1 MALRDTGAMRSPIPM
16 TSFLRCVLSWT
27 AALVLTLP
35 PLSTATAAVPATQ
48 LGRANDVAALV
59 ARAKDEMS
67 NDPNA
72 ALLSANSAERI
83 LRSQRADYRR
93 ILSLAEVQWLK
104 SEAYLRLNDND
115 MAEPMI
121 AQALGAL
128 ASEKT
133 KSKLHGDLLLAR
145 GQLNVR
151 RAKVGAGLADFQEAH
166 NIYRALGE
174 VRSQAIAL
182 RTIASLYREADD
194 TETAMKYDNQSAEIY
209 RGDIGLEISTY
220 NNRGN
225 YLVQIDR
232 LTEAEGQYRLALAL
246 TRQLK
251 SPLLEARVLGN
262 IARAQIKAGQLNA
275 ADRTITQGL
284 AISERGEARGWHA
297 QLLAIQAKARFARGH
312 FASATEAITEAFS
325 GVDIAETSLSFRD
338 AHETAYQTFSKIGRP
353 DQALGHLEALK
364 RLDDKTA
371 KLAASTNTALMAARF
386 DYANQNLR
394 IAKLKADEAE
404 RSAEFERARARSQ
417 QIIFVGV
424 VLASLVGVSM
434 LIFGL
439 VTIRRSRNEVRAANI
454 DLEATNNA
462 LEKALA
468 AKTEFLATT
477 SHEIRTPLN
486 GILGMTQVMLADRS
500 LEAATRDRLA
510 VVHGAGVTMRALV
523 DDILD
528 VAKMETG
535 NLTLE
540 EVPLDL
546 RATMRE
552 VSRLWEEQAKE
563 RGIHFAVELDAC
575 PAVIVGD
582 AARLRQ
588 LVFNLL
594 SNALKFTSKGQVA
607 LRVEAMAESR
617 LRIAVSDTGIGI
629 AADKLEVIFESFK
642 QADAGTTRKF
652 GGTGLG
658 LSICRNLA
666 RAMGG
671 DVEVTSVLGE
681 GSTFAVTLP
690 LQLGQVPVPSDAI
703 VIEEN
708 SLLIVDANPISRSMF
723 RALLAPR
730 AGNVALAASA
740 GEAET
745 WVSTN
750 RASQVLID
758 DTTLKAEADLDDMLA
773 RISKAVHGGGG
784 KVALLWATPTAAER
798 ARFGACGIDQ
808 IIAKPVAGAALVEQL
823 YPTTLSDGNGSFTQ
837 SLVSEAA

>member
-1 MALRDTGAMRSPIPM
+1 MRSPIPIYI
-16 TSFLRCVLSWT
+16 RHN
-27 AALVLTLP
+27 AL
-35 PLSTATAAVPATQ
+35 AGAI
-48 LGRANDVAALV
+48 
-59 ARAKDEMS
+59 
-67 NDPNA
+67 A
-72 ALLSANSAERI
+72 ALLIIVPSAALAEVITPSTEAADAIKLPGLVAEAKDAMSGDPNRALAAADQAQRI
-83 LRSQRADYRR
+83 LQRQRVDQQRTLA
-93 ILSLAEVQWLK
+93 LAEVQWLK
-104 SEAYLRLNDND
+104 AEAYIRLNKNEL
-115 MAEPMI
+115 AEPII
-121 AQALGAL
+121 AQALGVL
-128 ASEKT
+128 ASQKS
-133 KSKLHGDLLLAR
+133 KSKLYGDLLVSR
-145 GQLNVR
+145 GQLEVR
-151 RAKVGAGLADFQEAH
+151 LAKVGAALADFHEAH
-166 NIYRALGE
+166 NIFRAMGE
-174 VRSQAIAL
+174 NRSQAIAL
-182 RTIASLYREADD
+182 RRIASLYREADD
-194 TETAMKYDNQSAEIY
+194 TATAIRYDNQAAEIY
-209 RGDIGLEISTY
+209 RGDPQLEVYNY

-225 YLVQIDR
+225 FLFQIKQFSKA
-232 LTEAEGQYRLALAL
+232 EAEYRRALA
-246 TRQLK
+246 TARK
-251 SPLLEARVLGN
+251 MDSPLLEARILGN
-262 IARAQIKAGQLNA
+262 IARTQLKANRINEANL
-275 ADRTITQGL
+275 TIARGL
-284 AISERGEARGWHA
+284 LISRRGEARGWHA
-297 QLLAIQAKARFARGH
+297 QLLAIEAQAYLQRRRYAEAG
-312 FASATEAITEAFS
+312 AAITEAFS

-607 LRVEAMAESR
+607 LRVEATAESR
-617 LRIAVSDTGIGI
+617 LHIAVSDTGIGI

-671 DVEVTSVLGE
+671 DVEVSSVLGE

-784 KVALLWATPTAAER
+784 KVALLWATPTAAEL

-823 YPTTLSDGNGSFTQ
+823 YPTTLPDGNGSFTQ